1 MFLGAMIVVPSAA
14 WVLERFDKT
23 VEEERTGPPDEM
35 PNGEDKAA
43 ARLYRIQQY
52 VNVIVKIIDRFTVH
66 PLRPSPGSLRE
77 TLHVMCDIPQAFWFH
92 RGGGADRE
100 AYAAKRESEQ
110 PGDCILIAKQRCPYC
125 AIFKTR
131 KSRHARHS

>member
-43 ARLYRIQQY
+43 ARLVSDSAVCERHRQDYRSIHRSSSATIAGQLAG
-52 VNVIVKIIDRFTVH
+52 N
-66 PLRPSPGSLRE
+66 PS
-77 TLHVMCDIPQAFWFH
+77 CDV
-92 RGGGADRE
+92 
-100 AYAAKRESEQ
+100 
-110 PGDCILIAKQRCPYC
+110 
-125 AIFKTR
+125 
-131 KSRHARHS
+131 